1 MIERTLSER
10 VERIEKSLC
19 LDAFA
24 SATGSA
30 QQYAGC
36 DRVVWAG
43 ENSGVI
49 STEAAEKQR
58 HYERSEAAQGG
69 ANQARDR
76 TSLEEILKQLTCL
89 SEFGEMV
96 VGRLEDMGDRVYGS
110 MPQEAS
116 GAKASASAPPEA
128 LVDRLFLACNR
139 LSVLMSRFESAQTRV
154 CRIA

>member
-1 MIERTLSER
+1 MNERTLSER
-10 VERIEKSLC
+10 VARIEKSLC
-19 LDAFA
+19 MGAFA

-36 DRVVWAG
+36 DRVVWAE

-58 HYERSEAAQGG
+58 NYERATKAEV
-69 ANQARDR
+69 RDR
-76 TSLEEILKQLTCL
+76 TSLEEILQQLTNL
-89 SEFGEMV
+89 SEFGEMTV
-96 VGRLEDMGDRVYGS
+96 ERLEDMADRVYGP

-116 GAKASASAPPEA
+116 GTAGGVNPPIP

-139 LSVLMSRFESAQTRV
+139 LSVLMSRFETAQTRV